1 MTTGI
6 RKELSDFMS
15 ASRKFG
21 AFGHD
26 RNGNIISI
34 HGRELKVEN
43 LSENNEGKP
52 YFQAW
57 VDGAQDDGY
66 THNEAVE
73 NALKRAIEAAAKS

>member
-6 RKELSDFMS
+6 RKDLSDFMS

-21 AFGHD
+21 SFGYD
-26 RNGNIISI
+26 GNGNIISI
-34 HGRELKVEN
+34 QGRELNVEN
-43 LSENNEGKP
+43 LSEKNEGEP

-57 VDGAQDDGY
+57 VDGVQDDGY